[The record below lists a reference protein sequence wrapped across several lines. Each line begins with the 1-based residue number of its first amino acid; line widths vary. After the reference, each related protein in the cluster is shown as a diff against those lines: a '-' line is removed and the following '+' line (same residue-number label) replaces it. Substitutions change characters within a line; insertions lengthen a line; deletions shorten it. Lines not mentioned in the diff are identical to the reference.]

1 MRRLRWIL
9 ILAMSL
15 PALIPGSSRA
25 DGPFDW
31 QQSAQLRDAQTLK
44 RAGIGFVIAGLV
56 VEAATIALWGATTT
70 VNCNF
75 DYGCASASE
84 QDKSVA
90 LAMSAIATSALAP
103 VLFGPGIAMW
113 SVGAHREKVATRD

>member
-1 MRRLRWIL
+1 MHRMCAIAIVAL
-9 ILAMSL
+9 SL
-15 PALIPGSSRA
+15 LGPSSRAARA

-31 QQSAQLRDAQTLK
+31 KQSSRIANAHTLR
-44 RAGIGFVIAGLV
+44 RVGIAFVIAGLA
-56 VEAATIALWGATTT
+56 VEVATLALWGATTT

-103 VLFGPGIAMW
+103 ALFGPGIAMW
-113 SVGAHREKVATRD
+113 SVGAHRAKVATGD